1 MFKLDQNFSHFTKC
15 NFLSLFQ
22 LLGFMFS
29 NSEILK
35 SLKLSLKA
43 KFANQILDVILFGS
57 RSTNTGDVN
66 SDYDILIIF
75 NGDVNSEIEK
85 EILNI
90 SFFESLKFDIVIDLH
105 ILTSLELNSARAN
118 QRIFINAL
126 ENRVYA

>member
-1 MFKLDQNFSHFTKC
+1 
-15 NFLSLFQ
+15 
-22 LLGFMFS
+22 MFS

-66 SDYDILIIF
+66 SDYDILIVF
-75 NGDVNSEIEK
+75 NGDLNSEIEK
-85 EILNI
+85 DILNI

-126 ENRVYA
+126 ENGVYA